1 MQCTLLGR
9 IPCTSS
15 SSSCL
20 PRLASSFSISYALS
34 KWSSIARLW
43 RPVMKI
49 ISVRPAATAS
59 STAYWMSGL
68 STTGI
73 ISFGLALV
81 AGRNRLPKPATGNT
95 AFVIARMTLSSFQ
108 QPQQAGLVE
117 HRDPER
123 LGLRELRARLR
134 PGDHVVGLLRHR
146 DGHLAAPRCD

>member
-1 MQCTLLGR
+1 M
-9 IPCTSS
+9 
-15 SSSCL
+15 

-43 RPVMKI
+43 RPVTKI

-81 AGRNRLPKPATGNT
+81 AGRKRLPKPATGNT
-95 AFVIARMTLSSFQ
+95 AFVIARISSHPSSSRRRPASSSTATPSASAF
-108 QPQQAGLVE
+108 ASL
-117 HRDPER
+117 DP
-123 LGLRELRARLR
+123 AS
-134 PGDHVVGLLRHR
+134 
-146 DGHLAAPRCD
+146 APATT